1 MNTKKISAMVMALAI
16 IGSVL
21 AMGPALASHSVAV
34 SQTAQ
39 GGTTVAPGDTV
50 TVDVTIDSNPGAS
63 AITGIDLPDGWSFN
77 WVETDGAIVGP
88 GGEELTWNEPVSQQN
103 SHTVTYE
110 VAVPSGASDGTY
122 TFTAN
127 GAAQGPDSVDD
138 DESDSSPLTIT
149 VEQPDPNQDP
159 VADAG
164 DDQTVDADTE
174 VTLDASGS
182 SDPDD
187 DSLSYSW
194 SETTDSGVSLSDASA
209 EQPTFTAPDVDSET
223 TLEFQLEVTD
233 DDGASDTDTVS
244 VTVQPPDA
252 ANFQVSNLDAPSA
265 ATQGDE
271 IDVSADVENTGE
283 QSATK
288 SVEFRVDTNDDD
300 SIGDESAVDS
310 QDIELNPGESTTVTF
325 EDVDTSGLPVGT
337 LTHGVTTPDDSA
349 TAQITIDDAP
359 PTGDKET
366 TVSLDPASQTGA
378 VGATTT
384 YDVVVDNADGGVGAG
399 ELAATVDDT
408 SVATITGVNVLN
420 GATADIDVTD
430 SSAEFDYFGAGTA
443 DTGPVTVAEVTVE
456 GAGDGTTSLS
466 IGPASGNGDVLLF
479 DEGGN
484 PYDVT
489 GTNGASL
496 EVLPV
501 EFLVD
506 STSAPE
512 KAAVGST
519 ATVTAT
525 VSSDG
530 DVESTQSVEL
540 LFDIDGDGD
549 LESVETKEVTLDAN
563 GQTQVS
569 FDVAVPADA
578 SFGDRAY
585 SVETAA
591 DSAGGTVEFTPPAV
605 NDQQGLPGDP
615 DGDGLY
621 EDVNGDGNVDSGDAQ
636 SLFANREGDIVQ
648 NNFPAFDFNGDGQ
661 VNVGDAQVLFS
672 EVTG

>member
-1 MNTKKISAMVMALAI
+1 M
-16 IGSVL
+16 
-21 AMGPALASHSVAV
+21 
-34 SQTAQ
+34 
-39 GGTTVAPGDTV
+39 
-50 TVDVTIDSNPGAS
+50 
-63 AITGIDLPDGWSFN
+63 
-77 WVETDGAIVGP
+77 
-88 GGEELTWNEPVSQQN
+88 
-103 SHTVTYE
+103 
-110 VAVPSGASDGTY
+110 
-122 TFTAN
+122 
-127 GAAQGPDSVDD
+127 DD